1 MVLLRAP
8 QALLAD
14 DPIGPAPPDP
24 LVLRGIELTVNHH
37 YQEAQSCFDSLANS
51 LPDHP
56 AGPFFKAAV
65 LHSRM
70 LDYESDRGTAEFAR
84 LVQEAIASASR
95 RLHQNPSDAWCLF
108 FRGAAYGYRAF
119 HAARQGQYLA
129 AFHDGQLSVQDL
141 EKAVTLDSSLADAY
155 LGIGSYKY
163 WRGKL
168 LRYLSWLPFVP
179 DEREEGIRLIRLAIA
194 KGRYCYL
201 TGLNDLAWVLIDAGR
216 FDEAAQAAQRG
227 LASYPESRFFLWP
240 LAEAYFAKQ
249 DYPAAVHWYECLL
262 ASVLRAPENNHYN
275 EIICR
280 LKLARAYCALGQADK
295 ARMHATTVLS
305 LKLEK
310 EIAQRAKKKLAL
322 AREILERCGPPA
334 DAP

>member
-1 MVLLRAP
+1 M
-8 QALLAD
+8 
-14 DPIGPAPPDP
+14 
-24 LVLRGIELTVNHH
+24 LRGIELTVNHH
-37 YQEAQSCFDSLANS
+37 YDEAHSCFDSLANS

-70 LDYESDRGTAEFAR
+70 LDYESDQAAGEFAR
-84 LVQEAIASASR
+84 FVEEAIASASHC
-95 RLHQNPSDAWCLF
+95 LAQNPSDAWCLF
-108 FRGAAYGYRAF
+108 YRGAAYGYRAF
-119 HAARQGQYLA
+119 HAARQGRYLA
-129 AFHDGQLSVQDL
+129 AFHDGQLALRDL
-141 EKAVTLDSSLADAY
+141 ESAVALDSSLADAY

-194 KGRYCYL
+194 RGRYSYL
-201 TGLNDLAWVLIDAGR
+201 TGLNDLAWVLIDAGKY
-216 FDEAAQAAQRG
+216 DEAAETARKG
-227 LASYPESRFFLWP
+227 LASCPESRFFLWP
-240 LAEAYFAKQ
+240 LAEACFAKQ
-249 DYPAAVHWYECLL
+249 NYPAAVHWYERLL
-262 ASVLRAPENNHYN
+262 ESVLRAPENNHHN

-280 LKLARAYCALGQADK
+280 LKLAHAYCALGETDK
-295 ARMHATTVLS
+295 ARMHATAILS

-310 EIAQRAKKKLAL
+310 DIAQRANKKQAM
-322 AREILERCGPPA
+322 ARAILERCVPPA